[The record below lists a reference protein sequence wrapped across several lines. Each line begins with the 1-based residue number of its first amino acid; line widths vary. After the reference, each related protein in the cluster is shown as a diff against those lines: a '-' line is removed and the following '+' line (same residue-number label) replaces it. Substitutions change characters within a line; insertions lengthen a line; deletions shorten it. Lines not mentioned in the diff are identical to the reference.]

1 MEKSKMQ
8 SEPQSLPFAN
18 LLNDIEKGTVKV
30 PQFQRQFVWPK
41 QKSAELLDSILKG
54 YPIGTFILWKTRET
68 LRSVRDIGGAK
79 LPVTP
84 EGDSTEYVLDG
95 QQRLTSLFAAIKG
108 LTIERDNSQDNFA
121 DIYLDLN
128 SNDDGTIVI
137 IDAGERSPG
146 DVIRV
151 VDLVGG
157 TLKSLFKYPEK
168 HHQRLSDLKSR
179 ISAYTFSTILVK
191 DATID
196 VATEIF
202 TRINVTAK
210 PLSVFEIMVAK
221 TFDSERDFDLAEKY
235 KALKE
240 KLGEVEYDTVT
251 DAAVLQTIS
260 CLIAKDCD
268 KKTILKLDK
277 KQFVDMW
284 PVAVDA
290 IERAVDYFRAF
301 FRIPVSALLP
311 YGALIV
317 PFAYFFYRHKD
328 KPLGEMHKRL
338 QDFFWRVSLTGRY
351 SYSLESRIA
360 QDLKRID
367 LILDGEPAN
376 YDQPVDLSPEFI
388 LENGV
393 FNAGRSY
400 IKALLC
406 VLTHA
411 QPKSF
416 ADNAQVTISNDWLKQ
431 ANSRNYHH
439 FFPKAYLKKVIGDD
453 WRINHI
459 ANITI
464 VDDFLNKRV
473 IRDKAPSKYMAQFSR
488 HNDELDATMQTHL
501 INMNKSGVWENDFDK
516 FLRARCIRFSKE
528 LKKRIIPQ
536 PVDNLQQSLGEDM
549 SDETPITE

>member
-1 MEKSKMQ
+1 LQ

-30 PQFQRQFVWPK
+30 PQFQRQFVWTK
-41 QKSAELLDSILKG
+41 LKSAELLDSILKG

-68 LRSVRDIGGAK
+68 LRSVRNIGGAS
-79 LPVTP
+79 LPSTP
-84 EGDSTEYVLDG
+84 EGDFTEYVLDG

-108 LTIERDNSQDNFA
+108 LTVNRDDFSDNFA
-121 DIYLDLN
+121 DIFIDLN
-128 SNDDGTIVI
+128 SDDNGTIVI
-137 IDAGERSPG
+137 IEKGARHSEDL
-146 DVIRV
+146 IRV
-151 VDLVGG
+151 VDLINGS
-157 TLKSLFKYPEK
+157 LKSLFHYPER

-179 ISAYTFSTILVK
+179 IGSYTFSTILVK
-191 DATID
+191 EATID

-221 TFDSERDFDLAEKY
+221 TFDAERNFDLGDQYSVLVER
-235 KALKE
+235 LS
-240 KLGEVEYDTVT
+240 EVDYETIT
-251 DAAVLQTIS
+251 DAVVLQTVS
-260 CLIAKDCD
+260 CIIARDCD
-268 KKTILKLDK
+268 KKTILRLDK
-277 KQFVDMW
+277 SRFVDTW

-290 IERAVDYFRAF
+290 IERAVDYFRSF

-317 PFAYFFYRHKD
+317 PFAYFFHQHPD
-328 KPLGEMHKRL
+328 KPLGEMQKRL

-367 LILDGEPAN
+367 LIAEGQAPE

-388 LENGV
+388 MANGF
-393 FNAGRSY
+393 FNASRSY
-400 IKALLC
+400 VKALLC
-406 VLTHA
+406 LLAHA

-416 ADNAQVTISNDWLKQ
+416 ADNAHVTMSNDWLKQ
-431 ANSRNYHH
+431 ANSKNYHH
-439 FFPKAYLKKVIGDD
+439 FFPKAYLKKIIGDD
-453 WRINHI
+453 WRINHV

-473 IRDKAPSKYMAQFSR
+473 IRDKAPSKYMAQVAK
-488 HNDELDATMQTHL
+488 HNEELRATMLTHL
-501 INMNKSGVWENDFDK
+501 IDLDKDGVWDDNFDK
-516 FLRARCIRFSKE
+516 FLHERCKRFSRE
-528 LKKRIIPQ
+528 LKKRIIPL
-536 PVDNLQQSLGEDM
+536 PVDNFKQATEERVL
-549 SDETPITE
+549 DEALTLEG

>member
-1 MEKSKMQ
+1 MQ

-18 LLNDIEKGTVKV
+18 LLNEIEKGTVKV
-30 PQFQRQFVWPK
+30 PQFQRQFVWQK
-41 QKSAELLDSILKG
+41 QKCADLLDSILKG

-68 LRSVRDIGGAK
+68 LRSVRDIGGAT
-79 LPVTP
+79 LPETP
-84 EGDSTEYVLDG
+84 EGDFIEYVLDG
-95 QQRLTSLFAAIKG
+95 QQRLTSLFAAVKG
-108 LTIERDNSQDNFA
+108 LKIDREDSVDNFA
-121 DIYLDLN
+121 EIYIDLN
-128 SNDDGTIVI
+128 SDDNGTIVVI
-137 IDAGERSPG
+137 ESGGKQFE
-146 DVIRV
+146 DVISV
-151 VDLVGG
+151 VDLVNGS
-157 TLKSLFKYPEK
+157 LKSLFQYPER

-179 ISAYTFSTILVK
+179 ISSYTFSSVLVK
-191 DATID
+191 EATID

-221 TFDSERDFDLAEKY
+221 TFDAEQDFDLAEQY
-235 KALKE
+235 EMLIDS
-240 KLGEVEYDTVT
+240 LGEVNYETVS
-251 DAAVLQTIS
+251 DAAVLQTVS
-260 CLIAKDCD
+260 CMIAQDCD

-277 KQFVDMW
+277 RQFIETW
-284 PVAVDA
+284 PRAFDA
-290 IERAVDYFRAF
+290 IERAVDYFRSY

-317 PFAYFFYRHKD
+317 PFAYFFSKHND
-328 KPLGEMHKRL
+328 KPLGDMQKRL

-367 LILDGEPAN
+367 LILEGNDVT
-376 YDQPVDLSPEFI
+376 YDQPVDLTPEFI
-388 LENGV
+388 MENGT

-406 VLTHA
+406 LLTHA

-416 ADNAQVTISNDWLKQ
+416 ADSALVTISNDWLKQ

-439 FFPKAYLKKVIGDD
+439 FFPKAYLKKTIGDD
-453 WRINHI
+453 WRMNHI

-473 IRDKAPSKYMAQFSR
+473 IRDKAPSKYMAQFAR
-488 HNDELDATMQTHL
+488 HNEDIQGTMQSHL
-501 INMNKSGVWENDFDK
+501 IDLAKSGVSEDDFEA
-516 FLRARCIRFSKE
+516 FIIARCRRFSRE
-528 LKKRIIPQ
+528 LRKRIIPQ
-536 PVDNLQQSLGEDM
+536 QIDNLKQALG
-549 SDETPITE
+549 SDLSDQPLAVEV